1 MVNKH
6 AGWKPRH
13 RGTWSTVFILVL
25 FAIGVCAVVFGFFSL
40 PASTLR
46 GLAMMSLGVGLVIPG
61 VWWLRWYQ
69 NTHLL
74 LFVLPAAAF
83 FFIPGTFGIAMDI
96 REGES
101 APETVVAD
109 QEETTPTPSS
119 KRTTTTTKPTT
130 TSSETTPT
138 STAET
143 TATPEPSS
151 PVTELVPTTVIVPST
166 VIVTS
171 RIPVAPAPAP
181 VQPPAAADPPAP
193 APVPAEPTEE
203 PIVSEPPP
211 TETPPAQTPD
221 PVAPAPAPAAP
232 WDDLINQV
240 LP

>member
-74 LFVLPAAAF
+74 LFVLPAAALF
-83 FFIPGTFGIAMDI
+83 SIPGAVGIAMDV

-119 KRTTTTTKPTT
+119 KQTTTTTKPTT

-181 VQPPAAADPPAP
+181 VQPPAAVDPPA
-193 APVPAEPTEE
+193 PAEPTEE
-203 PIVSEPPP
+203 PSASELPLD
-211 TETPPAQTPD
+211 EAPPAQNPD
-221 PVAPAPAPAAP
+221 PSAPPAP
-232 WDDLINQV
+232 WEGLINQI